1 MKFLNNEQTILYD
14 EEKREIRFLDD
25 DKDGK
30 NFFIPSNQHWNL
42 FVLLLENEGQECLTT
57 YLENM
62 LKVDPTYD
70 PIKTFICRLRKD
82 LKNKGIPCNGPKE
95 NDDNKITILNKKNR
109 TINGIRYGAYTLL
122 LPKIKNKSEKILATL
137 FWQQYEFL
145 SAQKEG
151 KNKNCEVIASLGDV
165 YQFPCIQE
173 NGTECKWS
181 IEQKDTFNQNALIEA
196 PNGYGK
202 STFMRRILLSANY
215 AYIEGLTENQKK
227 QYEKIKNF
235 HGIDGNCFFIY
246 IECKDI
252 DFDRICDLGNVEWM
266 FNTLSRIE
274 GIRLDRFLDIDEF
287 IDLIRNY
294 NLRKKLIVLI
304 DGLDEV
310 SSVHRK
316 ILIEKLNAFQHDKD
330 FGFYSRIIMTAR
342 PLFWQIELGG
352 YRKYTISNR
361 NIIDNQDIF
370 RSYINGYT
378 KNHRTFDT
386 EKMYLYVRENPYL
399 SEIVCTPAI
408 IVWII
413 REYQYNNSDIYLSI
427 ERIIE
432 QMMLRY
438 NSRELVV
445 YKDHYKR
452 VYEEIAY
459 KYLCLSEDDQGLP
472 FLNTEVLSLVQSCI
486 DAIISEGDKQFNRVF
501 SSDNKNEEE
510 LGELFFTNVAL
521 MEYVNDRIRFT
532 TLTYAYHLAARHIL
546 RCFAKKN
553 CRNIVIQALEEI
565 AIDYRYVVMVM
576 ASTLVLHLDDI
587 RFFKGFGPEAKDY
600 RFELVD
606 IFIEYLKQ
614 KWNDPNCCVE
624 EKELIQD
631 AIAQILLKYYGD
643 NVFTNRN
650 VSADESCVKWF
661 KHILDIELNENK
673 DAVKKYKEKIR

>member
-202 STFMRRILLSANY
+202 STFMRSILLSANY

-310 SSVHRK
+310 
-316 ILIEKLNAFQHDKD
+316 
-330 FGFYSRIIMTAR
+330 
-342 PLFWQIELGG
+342 
-352 YRKYTISNR
+352 
-361 NIIDNQDIF
+361 
-370 RSYINGYT
+370 
-378 KNHRTFDT
+378 
-386 EKMYLYVRENPYL
+386 
-399 SEIVCTPAI
+399 
-408 IVWII
+408 
-413 REYQYNNSDIYLSI
+413 
-427 ERIIE
+427 
-432 QMMLRY
+432 
-438 NSRELVV
+438 
-445 YKDHYKR
+445 
-452 VYEEIAY
+452 
-459 KYLCLSEDDQGLP
+459 
-472 FLNTEVLSLVQSCI
+472 
-486 DAIISEGDKQFNRVF
+486 
-501 SSDNKNEEE
+501 
-510 LGELFFTNVAL
+510 
-521 MEYVNDRIRFT
+521 
-532 TLTYAYHLAARHIL
+532 
-546 RCFAKKN
+546 
-553 CRNIVIQALEEI
+553 
-565 AIDYRYVVMVM
+565 
-576 ASTLVLHLDDI
+576 
-587 RFFKGFGPEAKDY
+587 
-600 RFELVD
+600 
-606 IFIEYLKQ
+606 
-614 KWNDPNCCVE
+614 
-624 EKELIQD
+624 
-631 AIAQILLKYYGD
+631 
-643 NVFTNRN
+643 
-650 VSADESCVKWF
+650 
-661 KHILDIELNENK
+661 
-673 DAVKKYKEKIR
+673 

>member
-1 MKFLNNEQTILYD
+1 MKSLNIQQTILFD
-14 EEKREIRFLDD
+14 EEKREIRFEDEIE
-25 DKDGK
+25 K
-30 NFFIPSNQHWNL
+30 NFSLPSNQHWDL

-57 YLENM
+57 YLENK
-62 LKVDPTYD
+62 LNVDPTND
-70 PIKTFICRLRKD
+70 PIKTFVSRLRKD
-82 LKNKGIPCNGPKE
+82 FEEKGIPCNGPKE
-95 NDDNKITILNKKNR
+95 TNENKITILNKRNR
-109 TINGIRYGAYTLL
+109 TVNGIRYGSYTLI
-122 LPKIKNKSEKILATL
+122 LPRIKNKNEKILASL
-137 FWQQYEFL
+137 FWQRYEFL

-151 KNKNCEVIASLGDV
+151 ENKNSEITASIGDV
-165 YQFPCIQE
+165 YQFPLLQE
-173 NGTECKWS
+173 SGIECEWS
-181 IEQKDTFNQNALIEA
+181 IEQKDTFNQNVLIEA

-202 STFMRRILLSANY
+202 STFMRSILLSASY
-215 AYIEGLTENQKK
+215 AYIEGLTEKQKE

-235 HGIDGNCFFIY
+235 HGIDEKCLFIY

-252 DFDRICDLGNVEWM
+252 DFERINDLGDVEWM

-274 GIRLDRFLDIDEF
+274 GIRLDRFLAIDEF

-294 NLRKKLIVLI
+294 NLNKKLIVLI

-316 ILIEKLNAFQHDKD
+316 TLIEKLNAFQRNKE

-352 YRKYTISNR
+352 FRKYTISNR
-361 NIIDNQDIF
+361 NIIENQDVF
-370 RSYINGYT
+370 RSYISGYS
-378 KNHRTFDT
+378 KSRRTFDPG
-386 EKMYLYVRENPYL
+386 EMYLYVRENPYL

-413 REYQYNNSDIYLSI
+413 REYQNNSDIFVSI

-438 NSRELVV
+438 NSRELAV

-459 KYLCLSEDDQGLP
+459 KYLCLSEDDYGLP
-472 FLNTEVLSLVQSCI
+472 FLNVEVLSLIQNCI
-486 DAIISEGDKQFNRVF
+486 DSIVSEGDKQFNRLF
-501 SSDNKNEEE
+501 ANDNKKEEE

-532 TLTYAYHLAARHIL
+532 TLTYAYHLTARYIL
-546 RCFAKKN
+546 RCFAKDN
-553 CRNIVIQALEEI
+553 CKDIVIQALEEI
-565 AIDYRYVVMVM
+565 TVKYRYVVMVM
-576 ASTLVLHLDDI
+576 ASTLVLHLADT
-587 RFFKGFGPEAKDY
+587 RFFKGFGSDVNDY
-600 RFELVD
+600 RFELAD
-606 IFIEYLKQ
+606 IFIEYLKR
-614 KWNDPNCCVE
+614 KWNDESCCIE
-624 EKELIQD
+624 EKEIIQD

-650 VSADESCVKWF
+650 VCVDDSYVEWF
-661 KHILDIELNENK
+661 KYVLDIELNGNK
-673 DAVKKYKEKIR
+673 MAVKKYKEEMR